1 MKFEKEDEK
10 YYNSREKKAE
20 TIIKE
25 LSEEGI
31 SPNKKLKV
39 LEVGCNHGFIT
50 YHLAS
55 KTKWDMHGGD
65 VNKKNLNKYP
75 WIKSKAKIR
84 YLDATKMTFKNN
96 TFDVVIYNHVIEHI
110 PEWKNTIPEIYR
122 VLKKGGILYLATPNL
137 HRKLVGPR
145 VLLKSKKN
153 LNNKTRI
160 DNHMGF
166 SALEI
171 KKMLKEF
178 KQIKV
183 INKKHFVSNVHF
195 PFNYLI
201 RIVPAKL
208 HERYAQTN
216 VVIAKK

>member
-1 MKFEKEDEK
+1 MNFEKKDEK
-10 YYNSREKKAE
+10 YFNSREKKAE
-20 TIIKE
+20 KIIKE

-55 KTKWDMHGGD
+55 KTKWDMYGGD

-75 WIKSKAKIR
+75 WIKSKAKIK
-84 YLDATKMTFKNN
+84 YLDATKMSFNN
-96 TFDVVIYNHVIEHI
+96 NEFDVVIYNHVIEHI
-110 PEWKNTIPEIYR
+110 PEWKKTILEIYR

-137 HRKLVGPR
+137 HRKLVGPK
-145 VLLKSKKN
+145 VLLKRKN
-153 LNNKTRI
+153 NLDNEVRI
-160 DNHMGF
+160 NNHMGF
-166 SALEI
+166 SVQEI

-183 INKKHFVSNVHF
+183 INKKHFITKTFF
-195 PFNYLI
+195 PVNHLLKL
-201 RIVPAKL
+201 VPNKL
-208 HERYAQTN
+208 YERYAQTN
-216 VVIAKK
+216 VVIARK